1 MFLYVLQKTQI
12 IILKT
17 QTFDLES
24 RLITSINTLYLRD
37 VCWKMIQIFFNLDI
51 VRDKVIF

>member
-24 RLITSINTLYLRD
+24 RLIISINTLYLRD